1 MLPEWKTGATSA
13 KDIAQN
19 KTLMFKVM
27 ELAQIQL
34 HQGRHSASN
43 RYDIGDQAYKK
54 RVKDYLAKINENAM
68 SHFAGVC
75 KCQDCSGKEQAGK
88 YPPRDNTV
96 RYVDKAS
103 ELIKG
108 DINGLRIFVSSI
120 AAEFAQ
126 CGGFILER

>member
-34 HQGRHSASN
+34 HQGKHSSSN
-43 RYDIGDQAYKK
+43 RYDISERAYGL
-54 RVKDYLAKINENAM
+54 RVKDYLDKIDNNAM
-68 SHFAGVC
+68 SHYAGVC

-88 YPPRDNTV
+88 CPPRENTV
-96 RYVDKAS
+96 RYVDRAS
-103 ELIKG
+103 RLIEG
-108 DINGLRIFVSSI
+108 DINSLRIFVSRI

-126 CGGFILER
+126 CGGFI